1 VLGVALFG
9 SLLGGA
15 GAFVTGVRL
24 SLIILVALLFGAAAT
39 IMLGPYK
46 ESPRRL
52 AWRGDEAMSARLR
65 MARNAAR

>member
-24 SLIILVALLFGAAAT
+24 SLIISVALLFGVAAT
-39 IMLGPYK
+39 IMLGSYK
-46 ESPRRL
+46 APQG
-52 AWRGDEAMSARLR
+52 A
-65 MARNAAR
+65 